1 MDMEIIKARIQDLKR
16 NQEAG
21 EAQMLDMDQKRRE
34 LQATLIRISGAIQV
48 LEELMAEH
56 EQAGKN

>member
-21 EAQMLDMDQKRRE
+21 EAQMQDMDQKKRE

-56 EQAGKN
+56 EQATKN

>member
-1 MDMEIIKARIQDLKR
+1 MEIIKARIQDLKR

-48 LEELMAEH
+48 LEELMAEN
-56 EQAGKN
+56 EQATKN

>member
-1 MDMEIIKARIQDLKR
+1 MDLEIIKAKIQDLKR

-21 EAQMLDMDQKRRE
+21 EAQMLDMEQKRRE

-48 LEELMAEH
+48 LEELIFEH
-56 EQAGKN
+56 EQATKN

>member
-48 LEELMAEH
+48 LEELIAEH
-56 EQAGKN
+56 EQAAKN

>member
-1 MDMEIIKARIQDLKR
+1 MDLEIIKARIQDLKR

-48 LEELMAEH
+48 LEELIAEH
-56 EQAGKN
+56 EQATKN

>member
-56 EQAGKN
+56 EQATKN

>member
-1 MDMEIIKARIQDLKR
+1 MDIEIIKARIQDLKR

-21 EAQMLDMDQKRRE
+21 EAQMLDIDQKRRE

-48 LEELMAEH
+48 LEELIADH
-56 EQAGKN
+56 EQATKN